1 MKNLSTRWQKL
12 IVWLT
17 GYLSIIAF
25 VIAGGY
31 IHQKT
36 ESEDVKRSAK
46 ISLFAV
52 AVFTAFEILFSIIS
66 YCYNLADTYNSWV
79 SYARYVLAII
89 KAVAFVSLFIVDMV
103 VGFGKPLT
111 SEPVVENAETET
123 SDSESEIIDI
133 NN

>member
-36 ESEDVKRSAK
+36 ESDDVKRSAK
-46 ISLFAV
+46 ISLFTV

-79 SYARYVLAII
+79 SDARYVLAII
-89 KAVAFVSLFIVDMV
+89 KSVAFVTLFIVDMV
-103 VGFGKPLT
+103 VGFGKPQKV
-111 SEPVVENAETET
+111 EPVVQNTETET
-123 SDSESEIIDI
+123 DGDDGNITEI